1 MGQAAQAGTNPS
13 YSTPSYLS
21 QGYLPSLPAGYLPQ
35 GQLGSILSIAFSISV
50 LLLILFLILVFI
62 HFVMF
67 PIFSL
72 SPDDNGLIPVPIPSD
87 RQLVFT
93 QGAAQ
98 SDLSANVINIPP
110 CTYSLGMDIYVS
122 GDFQAASIPRV
133 LLYRSTVAGG
143 VKPPTAIERWSG
155 GVKEINTNLR
165 SMFPDTNLIIWLDPT
180 NNYLFASIVTSN
192 DGTATNT
199 KIETT
204 KAVENIPIR
213 KVFRLTVVFTQQF
226 IELYVNGTLER
237 SMALKSRPLTVASG
251 ANFYPVIPTIGGNV
265 RIANLAFWPRILSAR
280 EARAYGMPIAAD
292 TFFNPV
298 RSSS

>member
-1 MGQAAQAGTNPS
+1 MGQAAPAVTNTG
-13 YSTPSYLS
+13 YSSR
-21 QGYLPSLPAGYLPQ
+21 GYLPTLPQGYLPQ
-35 GQLGSILSIAFSISV
+35 GQLGGILSMAFSISI
-50 LLLILFLILVFI
+50 LLLIIFLILVFI
-62 HFVMF
+62 HFVIY

-110 CTYSLGMDIYVS
+110 CTYSFGTDIYLS

-143 VKPPTAIERWSG
+143 VKPPSAIERWSG
-155 GVKEINTNLR
+155 GVKDIHTNLM
-165 SMFPDTNLIIWLDPT
+165 SMFPDTNIVIWLDPT
-180 NNYLFASIVTSN
+180 NNDLFASIVTSE
-192 DGTATNT
+192 DGSATNA

-204 KAVENIPIR
+204 KAVENVPIR

-226 IELYVNGTLER
+226 IELYINGNLER
-237 SMALKSRPLTVASG
+237 SMALKSRPLTVAPR

-265 RIANLAFWPRILSAR
+265 RIANLAFWPRTLSAR
-280 EARAYGMPIAAD
+280 EVRAYGMPIALD